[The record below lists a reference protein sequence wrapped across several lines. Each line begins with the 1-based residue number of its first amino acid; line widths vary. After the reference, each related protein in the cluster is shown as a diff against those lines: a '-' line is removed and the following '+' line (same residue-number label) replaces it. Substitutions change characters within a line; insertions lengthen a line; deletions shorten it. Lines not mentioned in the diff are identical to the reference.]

1 MSSIPVAEAD
11 QPLLAVRNLN
21 VSFGSAR
28 GVVHAVRGVSFDVG
42 REKLAI
48 VGESGSGKSTV
59 GRAMLK
65 LLPGYA
71 KIEAHRLQFGDIDL
85 LSADV
90 ARMRSV
96 RGRQISMILQD
107 PKYSL
112 NPVMTVGRQVA
123 EAYLTHHRGGRE
135 AARRRALEMLDAVRI
150 RDPETVYDLYPHQ
163 LSGGMGQRV
172 MIAMMLAPSPRL
184 VIADEP
190 TSALDVTVRL
200 QVLAILDDL
209 VHQQGL
215 GLIFIT
221 HDLNLVRSFCDRVLI
236 MYAGRVVEELPAA
249 RLDDA
254 RHPYSR
260 GLLESLPRPG
270 ARRERLATLS
280 RDPSWLEA

>member
-1 MSSIPVAEAD
+1 
-11 QPLLAVRNLN
+11 
-21 VSFGSAR
+21 
-28 GVVHAVRGVSFDVG
+28 
-42 REKLAI
+42 
-48 VGESGSGKSTV
+48 
-59 GRAMLK
+59 
-65 LLPGYA
+65 
-71 KIEAHRLQFGDIDL
+71 
-85 LSADV
+85 
-90 ARMRSV
+90 
-96 RGRQISMILQD
+96 
-107 PKYSL
+107 
-112 NPVMTVGRQVA
+112 
-123 EAYLTHHRGGRE
+123 
-135 AARRRALEMLDAVRI
+135 MLDAVRI